1 MTALAQDRDT
11 PMKHES
17 RTLSCKVAAAT
28 TIYKGSIVAF
38 NAGGFLVPGADTAGL
53 ATAGI
58 ADQHIDNSAGANGDL
73 ECVVLK
79 GVAGCRADGTAPT
92 QAEIGRDVMIQDS
105 GNVTTAAAA
114 TNNVVAGRLDAI
126 NADGLFYVNMENS

>member
-17 RTLSCKVAAAT
+17 RTLSCKVAAST
-28 TIYKGSIVAF
+28 IIYKGAIVAF
-38 NAGGFLVPGADTAGL
+38 NAGGFLVPGSDTAGL

-58 ADQHIDNSAGANGDL
+58 ADQHIDNSGGANGDL

-79 GVAGCRADGTAPT
+79 GVAGCRGGATPPT
-92 QAEIGRDVMIQDS
+92 QAEVGRAVMIADDA
-105 GNVTTAAAA
+105 GVTTAAFA
-114 TNNVVAGRLDAI
+114 TNDVVAGVLDSI
-126 NADGLFYVNMENS
+126 NADGLFYVNMDNS